1 MATTTTAN
9 ALIPEVFADL
19 VETRLG
25 ARVTLLPL
33 AVQDNTLVGQPGDTL
48 QFPAFRYVGKADE
61 IPENGLV
68 TPALLTSYSVA
79 AKVKKFAKAVQ
90 LTDEVRLSG
99 FGDPVGEAAMQLAHS
114 IDHAT
119 DDALFAQLDAVS
131 LGRVYPVSALSADS
145 VADALTLFGDELE
158 GPKVLLVDPAGFATL
173 RKDADY
179 IRSSDLGQRA
189 IFSGVVGEIWG
200 CQIVVSAK
208 IQANTTLGEF
218 RYFILKPGALR
229 LVNKQGT
236 FVEVQREPSYMRDT
250 IYASKHVAAYLYD
263 DSKAVALSVF
273 SAVQVLAAGT
283 DETIHTVAG
292 AANKTKIVIPDA
304 FAPAPA
310 TCKWVYTLD
319 NTATKTVTFGTAVS
333 GATDWVSSATEIAV
347 TTETYA
353 HVILVDSANKP
364 LKIANV
370 AVNKGA

>member
-1 MATTTTAN
+1 MATTTTATM
-9 ALIPEVFADL
+9 LIPEVFADL
-19 VETRLG
+19 VETKLG

-33 AVQDNTLVGQPGDTL
+33 AVQDDTLVGQPGDTL

-61 IPENGLV
+61 IEENGLI
-68 TPALLTSYSVA
+68 TPALLTSFSVA

-99 FGDPVGEAAMQLAHS
+99 FGDPVGEAAAQLAHS

-119 DDALFAQLDAVS
+119 DDALYAQLNALS
-131 LGRVYPVSALSADS
+131 LGRIYPVTGLSASS
-145 VADALTLFGDELE
+145 VADALTLFGDDLE

-173 RKDADY
+173 RKDTNY
-179 IRSSDLGQRA
+179 IRASDLGQRA

-200 CQIVVSAK
+200 CQIMVSTK
-208 IQANTTLGEF
+208 IAASAALGEF

-236 FVEVQREPSYMRDT
+236 FVEVQREAAYMRDT

-263 DSKAVALSVF
+263 DSRAVALSVF
-273 SAVQVLAAGT
+273 SAVQVLVAGT
-283 DETIHTVAG
+283 ADTIHTEAG
-292 AANKTKIVIPDA
+292 SAGKTKIVIPEA

-310 TCKWVYTLD
+310 TCKWVYSLD
-319 NTATKTVTFGTAVS
+319 TSATKTVTFGTALT
-333 GATDWVSSATEIAV
+333 GMTDWVSSATEIAV

-353 HVILVDSANKP
+353 HVVLVDSANKP

-370 AVNKGA
+370 AVVKG